1 MKLLHTSDWHLGR
14 SLHGRKRHHEFDCFL
29 NWLLGTLTEHQIDV
43 LLVAGDIFD
52 TTTPGNR
59 AQSQYYRFLHQVAAS
74 KCRHVVVIAGNHD
87 SPTFLDAPKEL
98 LRALNVHVV
107 GQSPENPHNEVL
119 VLKSDHDQA
128 ELIVCAVPY
137 LRDRDLRQVQPGES
151 AHDKDQRLIEG
162 LYEHYQQVVTHALQL
177 RDQLGADIP
186 VIGMGHLFIAGGQ
199 TLEGDGVRELY
210 VGNLAQVGADLFNT
224 ELDYV
229 ALGHLHV
236 PQAVTNRPP
245 TRYSGSPIPMGFG
258 EARQQK
264 SVCCVTFNGRKTRV
278 EQIDIPRFQRLER
291 VRGDWPD
298 LMAALAEL
306 QKAHEPVWLE
316 LVYDGQELLPDL
328 RERVQEIVADS
339 PVEVL
344 RLSNRRLM
352 ETALAQ
358 THEAESLDSLSAD
371 DVFER
376 CLDANEIAEAERTAL
391 RATYH
396 HVLNSL
402 NNDDPNA
409 L

>member
-29 NWLLGTLTEHQIDV
+29 SWLLGALTEHQIDV

-74 KCRHVVVIAGNHD
+74 QCRHVVVIAGNHD
-87 SPTFLDAPKEL
+87 SPTFLDAPREL

-107 GQSPENPHNEVL
+107 GQAAENPHDEVL

-151 AHDKDQRLIEG
+151 ALDKDQRLIEG

-210 VGNLAQVGADLFNT
+210 VGNLAQVGADLFNP

-236 PQAVTNRPP
+236 PQAVTDRPL
-245 TRYSGSPIPMGFG
+245 TRYSGSPVPMGFG

-264 SVCCVTFNGRKTRV
+264 SVCCVTFNGRKTQV

-298 LMAALAEL
+298 LMATLEEL
-306 QKAHEPVWLE
+306 RKTHDPVWLE

-339 PVEVL
+339 PVEIL

-358 THEAESLDSLSAD
+358 THEAESLDSLSVD

-376 CLDANEIAEAERTAL
+376 CLDANEIAESERTAL
-391 RATYH
+391 RATYRH
-396 HVLNSL
+396 ALNSL